1 MKKILGTTEVS
12 PNSLGNKAF
21 NLLKL
26 ERLKLTPNFLVI
38 SADLLNRYIKNNKI
52 ILPKSFLTT
61 LYKNLDI
68 LQIDHYIVR
77 SSFTLE
83 DGEEHT
89 YAGIFES
96 YITNKKE
103 EIPKYI
109 DKIYQSLFS
118 QRFISYSKYLN
129 LKNEPQLSIIIQQFI
144 QPDIAGVI
152 LGKFDRKGGFQ
163 CVIEFAKNS
172 YNRVTSGRGSD
183 NTILIHKT
191 SEEMAIATT
200 EIVSGITENC
210 LYKFVDIIEIFRKDF
225 YKFDIEFVI
234 KDQKIYI
241 VQIRNLPKFSM
252 PNCKIRIDTHPVDE
266 TFSDKIKKLNKL
278 MYNFSK
284 KFKIP
289 FNLTFYFN
297 KKGVYCYSKEYLKF
311 QLFLFKKLPN
321 KIFLDEIYFYLHLVL
336 LKILYFFS
344 NNMKKNRISHI
355 ALNYFWAVKVLIM
368 VVFMVLFI
376 ILKYYFMKRFP
387 KIELLDT
394 ILLTNPK
401 SLKLEG
407 NQKRFKRIL
416 KNYPKDLDYL
426 KSVGKFLS
434 IKNETLRHRYII
446 YDMINRTKTL
456 GLSVSENFPFNSHPE
471 RLNRSK
477 FIPAKILLKGETIIK
492 GNVDGIAK
500 IVLYDRIPEFIESS
514 NILILEFIGK
524 DILSLIMK
532 AKAIIVEETNVLSH
546 AAIICRELDKP
557 LIRVDDILSYVKD
570 GDRIKIRSNKITI
583 FKNIN

>member
-1 MKKILGTTEVS
+1 
-12 PNSLGNKAF
+12 
-21 NLLKL
+21 
-26 ERLKLTPNFLVI
+26 
-38 SADLLNRYIKNNKI
+38 
-52 ILPKSFLTT
+52 
-61 LYKNLDI
+61 
-68 LQIDHYIVR
+68 
-77 SSFTLE
+77 
-83 DGEEHT
+83 
-89 YAGIFES
+89 
-96 YITNKKE
+96 
-103 EIPKYI
+103 
-109 DKIYQSLFS
+109 
-118 QRFISYSKYLN
+118 
-129 LKNEPQLSIIIQQFI
+129 
-144 QPDIAGVI
+144 
-152 LGKFDRKGGFQ
+152 
-163 CVIEFAKNS
+163 
-172 YNRVTSGRGSD
+172 
-183 NTILIHKT
+183 
-191 SEEMAIATT
+191 
-200 EIVSGITENC
+200 
-210 LYKFVDIIEIFRKDF
+210 
-225 YKFDIEFVI
+225 
-234 KDQKIYI
+234 
-241 VQIRNLPKFSM
+241 
-252 PNCKIRIDTHPVDE
+252 
-266 TFSDKIKKLNKL
+266 
-278 MYNFSK
+278 
-284 KFKIP
+284 
-289 FNLTFYFN
+289 
-297 KKGVYCYSKEYLKF
+297 
-311 QLFLFKKLPN
+311 
-321 KIFLDEIYFYLHLVL
+321 
-336 LKILYFFS
+336 
-344 NNMKKNRISHI
+344 
-355 ALNYFWAVKVLIM
+355 
-368 VVFMVLFI
+368 MVLFI

-557 LIRVDDILSYVKD
+557 LIRVDNIFSYVED

>member
-1 MKKILGTTEVS
+1 
-12 PNSLGNKAF
+12 
-21 NLLKL
+21 
-26 ERLKLTPNFLVI
+26 LKLTPNFLVI
-38 SADLLNRYIKNNKI
+38 STALLNRYIKNSKI

-68 LQIDHYIVR
+68 LQMDHYIVR
-77 SSFTLE
+77 SSFTVE

-89 YAGIFES
+89 YEGIFES

-118 QRFISYSKYLN
+118 QRFISYSEYLN
-129 LKNEPQLSIIIQQFI
+129 LKNEPQLSIIIQQFV

-191 SEEMAIATT
+191 SEEMAIAAKD
-200 EIVSGITENC
+200 IGSGITDNC
-210 LYKFVDIIEIFRKDF
+210 LYKLIDIIEIFRKDF

-278 MYNFSK
+278 MYSFSK

-289 FNLTFYFN
+289 FNLTFYFD
-297 KKGVYCYSKEYLKF
+297 KKRVYCYSKEYLKF
-311 QLFLFKKLPN
+311 QLFLFKKSAN
-321 KIFLDEIYFYLHLVL
+321 KIFLDEIFFHLHLILFKISHFL
-336 LKILYFFS
+336 L
-344 NNMKKNRISHI
+344 NNMKKNRISRI
-355 ALNYFWAVKVLIM
+355 ALNYFWVVKLLIM
-368 VVFMVLFI
+368 VVFMVLSKT
-376 ILKYYFMKRFP
+376 LKYYFKKRFP
-387 KIELLDT
+387 KIELLDA

-407 NQKRFKRIL
+407 NRKRFKRIL
-416 KNYPKDLDYL
+416 KNYSKDLDYL

-434 IKNETLRHRYII
+434 IKNESLRYRYII
-446 YDMINRTKTL
+446 HDMINKNKTL
-456 GLSVSENFPFNSHPE
+456 GLSVSKNFPFNSYPE
-471 RLNRSK
+471 RLNRPK
-477 FIPAKILLKGETIIK
+477 FIPPKILLKGETIIK
-492 GNVDGIAK
+492 GDVDGIAK
-500 IVLYDRIPEFIESS
+500 AEAS
-514 NILILEFIGK
+514 NIL
-524 DILSLIMK
+524 
-532 AKAIIVEETNVLSH
+532 SH
-546 AAIICRELDKP
+546 VGIICRELDKP
-557 LIRVDDILSYVKD
+557 LIRVDNILPYVED

-583 FKNIN
+583 FKNRN